1 MPVSIHASQPE
12 ITLNER
18 EQIQYLLGGPPSW
31 MMRYGITVLA
41 AFFILLLTLAY
52 LIRYPDVL
60 ECKIVLS
67 THNPP
72 IRVVAP
78 AGGRIERLAV
88 RDGQSVQA
96 GELVAVLE
104 NPASWEDVLRL
115 ERWLASD
122 AQESLPEHLTLGS
135 LQGAYSTFSQNWQDA
150 QYFQTRQNAAA
161 RIVTIRK
168 QMAQLEKIQ
177 ENLRDQHA
185 MLTDEFQ
192 INTAER
198 KRQQDLH
205 GEKVI
210 SDQAFEKS
218 EALWISQKRQIAAAE
233 ATMLQNQMQM
243 QQLGQQIQE
252 LSMTASDQM
261 HEKGLQLAESKEQLR
276 SALAA
281 WKQNFLVF
289 APIRGVVSFTIS
301 RSVHQSVAAGDEL
314 LAVIPDRSDRIVGK
328 STVAAASIGKIQPG
342 ARAVIYLDAWP
353 VQQYGSLEGR
363 LSNISSLPQDAAYLV
378 EVSLPDSLVTTYQK
392 TIPFRQEM
400 SGQVRIITEERRVLA
415 RIFDRLN
422 DLLKNN

>member
-1 MPVSIHASQPE
+1 MPVSIQTSRPD
-12 ITLNER
+12 ITLNDR
-18 EQIQYLLGGPPSW
+18 EQIQYLLGGPPTW

-41 AFFILLLTLAY
+41 AFFTLLLTLAY
-52 LIRYPDVL
+52 LVRYPDVL

-72 IRVVAP
+72 IRVPAP
-78 AGGRIERLAV
+78 TGGRIERLMV
-88 RDGQSVQA
+88 RDGQPVRQ
-96 GELVAVLE
+96 GELLAVLE

-115 ERWLASD
+115 ERWLAD
-122 AQESLPEHLTLGS
+122 ESQQKLPENLVLGS
-135 LQGAYSTFSQNWQDA
+135 LQGAYSVFSQNWQDA
-150 QYFQTRQNAAA
+150 EYFRTRQNAAA
-161 RIVTIRK
+161 RIAGIR
-168 QMAQLEKIQ
+168 QQIEQLEKIQ

-185 MLTDEFQ
+185 ILVDEFA
-192 INTAER
+192 INTGER
-198 KRQQDLH
+198 QRQQDLH
-205 GEKVI
+205 REKVI

-218 EALWISQKRQIAAAE
+218 EALWLSQKRQIAAAE
-233 ATMLQNQMQM
+233 ATMLQNQMQI
-243 QQLGQQIQE
+243 QQLRQQIGD

-261 HEKGLQLAESKEQLR
+261 HEKGLQLAESREQLR

-281 WKQNFLVF
+281 WKQNYLVL
-289 APIRGVVSFTIS
+289 APIQGEVSFTIS

-314 LAVIPDRSDRIVGK
+314 LAVIPDRQDQIVGR
-328 STVAAASIGKIQPG
+328 STVAAASLGKIQPG

-363 LSNISSLPQDAAYLV
+363 LAGISALPQDAGYLV
-378 EVSLPDSLVTTYQK
+378 EVSLPDSLVTTYRK